1 MIPRQD
7 HFLKRSKPL
16 HVCRWLLAIWL
27 VLLVGSAYQIA
38 QQVLAVG
45 VTFTPR
51 AERWLLV
58 IALGVAAFLDLIALI
73 ATWTNWGKSLIRRW
87 NARFEASSPPR
98 WLAGIV
104 AVVAMFTYT
113 FLVLKGLGDLLID
126 IFPRLLLFSLVVT
139 VQGIALKV
147 ISPSLTARVAGAVA
161 SLGTAFIYQ
170 TALFLNA
177 VRDFPFSNG
186 WSEASRYYYASLFF
200 DRKLYGLDVSPSVL
214 HPTRYLM
221 QSLPFLLEGIPLW
234 GHRLWQALL
243 WIVFT
248 ALAAYVLVRRL
259 RLKGWLPAILTAMTV
274 YLYLFRG
281 AVYYHLLVPVVI
293 VLAGFD
299 RRKPWRSTIVV
310 ALASAW
316 AGISRINWYPVPAM
330 LAIALYL
337 LEERQGDRPLWRYLG
352 FPALWSVLGIG
363 CAFGS
368 QALYMFLSGNQPEQ
382 FTSSFS
388 SNLLWYRL
396 WPSPTFRLGLGFSA
410 LLVSFP
416 LLWLIVARLWQ
427 GKGRWRFIRVFGLV
441 AMLLVLFAGGLVV
454 SVKIGGGNNLHNLDA
469 YLVLLL
475 LVGAYLYYD
484 RFAEEDNDV
493 STAACYNWMRTLA
506 LVAVP
511 IFFALQGGGPMRL
524 PAEDVTRPAL
534 NYLSWAV
541 NYAARD
547 GGEVLFVAERHLLL
561 FEDEFDLPLV
571 PRYEKVFF
579 MEMVMSQNRPYL
591 EEFYADIQSQRFEA
605 IVIDP
610 LATFYKGEQRSWAEE
625 HNVWVRFVS
634 RPLLCYYRPRL
645 TLDEMPVQVLYP
657 RRDAQDCPIIAK
669 NLERLAEE

>member
-1 MIPRQD
+1 
-7 HFLKRSKPL
+7 
-16 HVCRWLLAIWL
+16 VWRWLLAIWL
-27 VLLVGSAYQIA
+27 ILLIGSAYQIA
-38 QQVLAVG
+38 RQVLAVG

-58 IALGVAAFLDLIALI
+58 IALGVVAFLDLIALI
-73 ATWTNWGKSLIRRW
+73 ATWTAWGKSMVKRW
-87 NARFEASSPPR
+87 NGRFQASSPPR
-98 WLAGIV
+98 WLAGVV
-104 AVVAMFTYT
+104 AVVAMSAYT
-113 FLVLKGLGDLLID
+113 FLVLKVLGDLLID
-126 IFPRLLLFSLVVT
+126 IFPRLLLFSVVVT
-139 VQGIALKV
+139 VVGLSLKKLK
-147 ISPSLTARVAGAVA
+147 PSLSARLAGTAA
-161 SLGTAFIYQ
+161 SLSTAFVYQ

-177 VRDFPFSNG
+177 VRDFPFSIG
-186 WSEASRYYYASLFF
+186 WSETSRYYYASLFF
-200 DRKLYGLDVSPSVL
+200 DRKLYGLDLSPSVL

-221 QSLPFLLEGIPLW
+221 QSLPFLFEGIPLW

-248 ALAAYVLVRRL
+248 ALAAYFLVRRL
-259 RLKGWLPAILTAMTV
+259 RLRGWLPHVLTAMTV

-281 AVYYHLLVPVVI
+281 AVYYHLLVPVII

-299 RRKPWRSTIVV
+299 RRKLWRSTIVV

-337 LEERQGDRPLWRYLG
+337 LEARQGEEPLWRYLS
-352 FPALWSVLGIG
+352 FPALWSVLGVG
-363 CAFGS
+363 TAFGS

-396 WPSPTFRLGLGFSA
+396 WPSATFRLGLVFSA

-416 LLWLIVARLWQ
+416 LLWLIIARLWR
-427 GKGRWRFIRVFGLV
+427 GRGRWSFIRVFGLV
-441 AMLLVLFAGGLVV
+441 AMLVVLFAGGLVV

-475 LVGAYLYYD
+475 LIGVYLYYD
-484 RFAEEDNDV
+484 RFVEEEIGLSSEV
-493 STAACYNWMRTLA
+493 SYHWVRTLA

-511 IFFALQGGGPMRL
+511 IFFSLQGGGPMRL
-524 PAEDVTRPAL
+524 PSEDVTRPAL

-541 NYAARD
+541 NYAARED
-547 GGEVLFVAERHLLL
+547 GEVLFVAERHLLL
-561 FEDEFDLPLV
+561 FEDEFDMPLV

-591 EEFYADIQSQRFEA
+591 EEFYADIRSQRFEA

-645 TLDEMPVQVLYP
+645 TLDAMPVQVLYP
-657 RRDAQDCPIIAK
+657 RRDVQDCPIIAK
-669 NLERLAEE
+669 NLERLAEK